1 MAETY
6 GIRDLARE
14 FGVTTRTIRFY
25 EDKGLLAP
33 VRQGQRRIYAPRDRV
48 RLKLIMRGK
57 RLGFSLAEI
66 GEIIDLYD
74 TDPTEVAQLRLFLEK
89 IAGRRAVLA
98 RQQRDI
104 AAIVGE
110 LDGLKAQCSQLLRR
124 KERA

>member
-25 EDKGLLAP
+25 EYKGLLAP

-57 RLGFSLAEI
+57 RLGFSLEEI
-66 GEIIDLYD
+66 G
-74 TDPTEVAQLRLFLEK
+74 
-89 IAGRRAVLA
+89 
-98 RQQRDI
+98 
-104 AAIVGE
+104 
-110 LDGLKAQCSQLLRR
+110 
-124 KERA
+124 